1 MKVNKTARKS
11 NFFTLDLLRKKICGS
26 ERSFKLANKGSGEAY
41 NQLMALMNAHPDFE
55 LEVVKA
61 KSNESKETYDG
72 LSYQF
77 MKDYI
82 AIQANAA
89 LLLKKLDL
97 VIENAKRTRA
107 SAYPVVKRWFLRTFG
122 TPVEAGKFQ
131 FDLEAAKQLIEDASD
146 EKIFASAEEIENELP
161 NVA

>member
-1 MKVNKTARKS
+1 MKLTNR
-11 NFFTLDLLRKKICGS
+11 NRYFNLNILENEIRGS
-26 ERSFKLANKGSGEAY
+26 KRSFKLANKGCGDAY
-41 NQLMALMNAHPDFE
+41 NELMSLMNAHPDFKLIE
-55 LEVVKA
+55 IEPKR
-61 KSNESKETYDG
+61 NESKETYDG

-97 VIENAKRTRA
+97 VIENANRTRA

-122 TPVEAGKFQ
+122 TPIEDGKFR
-131 FDLEAAKQLIEDASD
+131 FDLEVAKQLIEDASD
-146 EKIFASAEEIENELP
+146 EKIFASAEKIENELP
-161 NVA
+161 DVA